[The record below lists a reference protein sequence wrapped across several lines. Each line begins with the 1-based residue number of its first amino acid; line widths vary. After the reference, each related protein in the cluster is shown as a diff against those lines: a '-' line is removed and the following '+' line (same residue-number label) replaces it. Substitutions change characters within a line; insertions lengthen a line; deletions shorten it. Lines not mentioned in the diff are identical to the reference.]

1 MVSTF
6 LGAADFQPDDRPIIE
21 SAMGLWATLLS
32 GSKETSQAVALES
45 GFLALGLLK
54 CRDAKVRECFKNTL
68 ASICKDH

>member
-1 MVSTF
+1 VVSTF

-45 GFLALGLLK
+45 GFLALGLL
-54 CRDAKVRECFKNTL
+54 
-68 ASICKDH
+68 